1 MASSRMHF
9 SMASFVAIWVIELA
23 KSVEVIPG
31 NTSVTR
37 RCGPASW
44 RSASLIVRT
53 AVSSPRRRHGRQDL
67 HAGGR
72 DDVDDVARIRAAE
85 DRKRGGDAVEYA
97 AQVSVDH
104 RVSALDAE
112 RSRRC

>member
-1 MASSRMHF
+1 
-9 SMASFVAIWVIELA
+9 
-23 KSVEVIPG
+23 
-31 NTSVTR
+31 
-37 RCGPASW
+37 
-44 RSASLIVRT
+44 
-53 AVSSPRRRHGRQDL
+53 
-67 HAGGR
+67 
-72 DDVDDVARIRAAE
+72 VARIRAAE